1 MVWKEIFS
9 TSSFKNQEA
18 IEKNTDKNDYFQEKN
33 YIKTTTIKEGKKQ
46 IINWRNFFQILGIIS
61 LIYNVP
67 NI

>member
-33 YIKTTTIKEGKKQ
+33 YIKTTTIKGGKKQ